1 MPEKKVL
8 FLSHS
13 FFRFKSD
20 ELSHY
25 LNTLAQELAKKSWD
39 ITILLPHAPGLAAE
53 ETLGRVKISRFRYF
67 FEKWENLAY
76 GGDMA

>member
-1 MPEKKVL
+1 MPDKKVL

-39 ITILLPHAPGLAAE
+39 ITILLPHASGLAAE
-53 ETLGRVKISRFRYF
+53 GKLGKVKISRFRYF

-76 GGDMA
+76 V